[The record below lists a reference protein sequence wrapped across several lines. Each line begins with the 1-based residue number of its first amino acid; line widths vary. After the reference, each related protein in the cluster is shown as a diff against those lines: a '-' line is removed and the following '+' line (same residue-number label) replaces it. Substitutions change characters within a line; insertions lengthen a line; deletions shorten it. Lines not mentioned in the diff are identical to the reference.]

1 MQIFFKSLI
10 YKNKKA
16 NAGFFCS
23 LLNNHLSCHRD
34 WNRYVPV
41 THSADCSQ
49 DSESLQT
56 GNQCF
61 EITIFSPSHLHWAA
75 LLSTSQC
82 LCQWKSQM
90 KSWGFSHSYEW
101 CFCSS
106 AHQVCAFV
114 FSSRRYK
121 SSQDFCKIH
130 CHSYLELRYISYKSS
145 RGGRKHFLT
154 PDISKFIFSQ
164 LVLTATITSS
174 TVFWAALLVFSKNQN
189 KNMTISRE
197 KKALWNLGSL

>member
-1 MQIFFKSLI
+1 M
-10 YKNKKA
+10 
-16 NAGFFCS
+16 
-23 LLNNHLSCHRD
+23 
-34 WNRYVPV
+34 PV

-114 FSSRRYK
+114 FSGRRYK

-154 PDISKFIFSQ
+154 PDISKFIFSSAC
-164 LVLTATITSS
+164 LNGYDHVFHCFLSSFARVLKKPKQEHDYQSWKKSPLKFGQFVDIWL
-174 TVFWAALLVFSKNQN
+174 FWHLKC
-189 KNMTISRE
+189 
-197 KKALWNLGSL
+197 

>member
-1 MQIFFKSLI
+1 MCQL
-10 YKNKKA
+10 
-16 NAGFFCS
+16 
-23 LLNNHLSCHRD
+23 H
-34 WNRYVPV
+34 
-41 THSADCSQ
+41 TADCSQ

-114 FSSRRYK
+114 FSGRRYK
-121 SSQDFCKIH
+121 SSQDFCKIY

-164 LVLTATITSS
+164 LVLTAAITSS
-174 TVFWAALLVFSKNQN
+174 TVFWAALLMFSENQN
-189 KNMTISRE
+189 KNMSISCE